1 MELKEMVMMTL
12 SELEE
17 EPSTETQ
24 DDQEVIDTEEMT
36 SPIATATEES
46 DDVKIE
52 TSEQQFYE
60 NIREK
65 LLVIFEGFQAPN
77 NKNIEAKID
86 LTLNF
91 LEYLLARID
100 ERLEHIKTPKS

>member
-1 MELKEMVMMTL
+1 MVMMTL
-12 SELEE
+12 SEMEE
-17 EPSTETQ
+17 DKIIEVKTDHEETKKESIEKVEREEDGQ
-24 DDQEVIDTEEMT
+24 TID
-36 SPIATATEES
+36 S
-46 DDVKIE
+46 
-52 TSEQQFYE
+52 SEKQFYE

-77 NKNIEAKID
+77 NKNIESKID

-100 ERLEHIKTPKS
+100 ERLKHINTQKK

>member
-1 MELKEMVMMTL
+1 MVMMTL

-17 EPSTETQ
+17 EPSTQTKDEQEIMTQ
-24 DDQEVIDTEEMT
+24 ATISQEDN
-36 SPIATATEES
+36 

-52 TSEQQFYE
+52 TSEKQFYE

-77 NKNIEAKID
+77 NKNIESKID

-100 ERLEHIKTPKS
+100 ERLEHINTHKS

>member
-1 MELKEMVMMTL
+1 
-12 SELEE
+12 
-17 EPSTETQ
+17 
-24 DDQEVIDTEEMT
+24 
-36 SPIATATEES
+36 
-46 DDVKIE
+46 VKIE
-52 TSEQQFYE
+52 TSEKQFYE

-77 NKNIEAKID
+77 NKNIESKID

-100 ERLEHIKTPKS
+100 ERLEQINTPKP

>member
-12 SELEE
+12 SEMEE
-17 EPSTETQ
+17 DKIIEVKTDHEETKKESIEKVEREEDGQ
-24 DDQEVIDTEEMT
+24 TID
-36 SPIATATEES
+36 S
-46 DDVKIE
+46 
-52 TSEQQFYE
+52 SEKQFYE

-77 NKNIEAKID
+77 NKNIESKID

-100 ERLEHIKTPKS
+100 ERLKHINTQKK

>member
-1 MELKEMVMMTL
+1 MELKDMVMMTL

-17 EPSTETQ
+17 EPSTQTKDEHEIIETQ
-24 DDQEVIDTEEMT
+24 EIMT
-36 SPIATATEES
+36 PTATSQEEK

-100 ERLEHIKTPKS
+100 ERLEHINTPKS